1 MFGLESIVKQG
12 LSTNNIKAIVE
23 GLENALSSR
32 DCEEHE
38 LAWAIGAVF
47 ENNLIDAFKF
57 IPVFID
63 KYPQSLHPVR
73 VFYADLLPRQGQY
86 DSATDEARFYLRL
99 LSESKLIDDLEGKAL
114 LLDGFCRAWLLLSSV
129 YTEVGARS
137 YSKRI
142 INTGL
147 NYPLPSTWI
156 ETFKKELSQL
166 DVELKS
172 DELKVIDDKWEDF
185 FKSADDWSFVDNL
198 CEQKNFP
205 SLRKRIELIKDNF
218 KFNPSFNLSDE
229 LLKVV
234 QRDKNAFVLV

>member
-1 MFGLESIVKQG
+1 MSGLEIIVKQG
-12 LSTNNIKAIVE
+12 LSTNNIKSINE
-23 GLENALSSR
+23 GLEKALSGQ

-38 LAWAIGAVF
+38 LTWAIGAVF
-47 ENNLIDAFKF
+47 ENNHIDAFKF

-73 VFYADLLPRQGQY
+73 VFYADLLARQGQY
-86 DSATDEARFYLRL
+86 DSATDEARIYLRL
-99 LSESKLIDDLEGKAL
+99 LSETKLIDDLEGKAL
-114 LLDGFCRAWLLLSSV
+114 LLDGFSRAWLLLSSV

-147 NYPLPSTWI
+147 KYSLPSMWI
-156 ETFKKELSQL
+156 DTFKKELFQL
-166 DVELKS
+166 DMELKS
-172 DELKVIDDKWEDF
+172 EELKVIDEKWEAF
-185 FKSADDWSFVDNL
+185 FNYADDWSYVDKL
-198 CEQKNFP
+198 CEKKFS

-218 KFNPSFNLSDE
+218 KFNSLFNLSEE

-234 QRDKNAFVLV
+234 QRDKNTFELA